1 MVRFERWSEEAKQY
15 VLVHMST
22 IPPANSVTCKKII
35 EAKRSYQMEKTKKD
49 TQTQIIREVQA
60 QNIDIG
66 DMQALNIRETQ
77 EPNMDIRET
86 QDVQAQ
92 NTSQQTAQNSKSCL
106 IYPLC
111 NSRVKDLKLVKVTE
125 QALLGAIYK

>member
-1 MVRFERWSEEAKQY
+1 
-15 VLVHMST
+15 
-22 IPPANSVTCKKII
+22 
-35 EAKRSYQMEKTKKD
+35 MEKTKKV

-66 DMQALNIRETQ
+66 DMQVLNIQETQ

-106 IYPLC
+106 HPLC
-111 NSRVKDLKLVKVTE
+111 NSRGKDLKLVKVTE

>member
-1 MVRFERWSEEAKQY
+1 MQKD
-15 VLVHMST
+15 
-22 IPPANSVTCKKII
+22 KI

-106 IYPLC
+106 RWRNTVTRIMTFTT
-111 NSRVKDLKLVKVTE
+111 LVMIFMFPSNHRR
-125 QALLGAIYK
+125 LG

>member
-1 MVRFERWSEEAKQY
+1 MQKD
-15 VLVHMST
+15 
-22 IPPANSVTCKKII
+22 KI
-35 EAKRSYQMEKTKKD
+35 EAKRSYQMEKNPKD
-49 TQTQIIREVQA
+49 TQTQIIREVEA

-92 NTSQQTAQNSKSCL
+92 NTSHKQYRLQNHVYTHFV
-106 IYPLC
+106 IPE
-111 NSRVKDLKLVKVTE
+111 VK
-125 QALLGAIYK
+125 I